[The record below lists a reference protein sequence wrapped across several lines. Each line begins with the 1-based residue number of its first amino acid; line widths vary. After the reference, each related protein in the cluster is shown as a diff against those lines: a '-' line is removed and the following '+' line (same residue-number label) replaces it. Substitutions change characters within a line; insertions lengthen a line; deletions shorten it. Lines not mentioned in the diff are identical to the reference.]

1 MMRSRSRSLSSRLL
15 SLRLVALSARL
26 AMGTGFFS
34 LLACGGSSGGA
45 ATGGNSATGGSL
57 ASGGMDG
64 RSGTGASVST
74 GGNGP
79 GPGGASGGTALG
91 GAGNGGMT
99 VAGGSA
105 GNAAAG
111 MTLAGGAGG
120 NAAGG
125 IASGGGSGN
134 GGSSGGSSASG
145 QCPSDAYFCSGF
157 EDASLP
163 AALKTVYYNAQGLPT
178 LDGTIHNSGGQSV
191 TIGAKAG
198 GGEMYLEAPASQS
211 FWFRVYI
218 RTDNGFTHNEHDAFM
233 SLAWAGDDKGVEIVE
248 ENCMLT
254 VNDHDTTWGSNGMMT
269 QAGCHTDGVRLD
281 ANKWYC
287 LEGFADGGNGD
298 LRLYVGGTAAIQI
311 AGNATL
317 KHPYATFRFGYREY
331 NGVDRS
337 TWYDDVAV
345 APQRIGCLP

>member
-1 MMRSRSRSLSSRLL
+1 MRSRSLSSRLL
-15 SLRLVALSARL
+15 SLRLVALATPL
-26 AMGTGFFS
+26 AMGAAFGP
-34 LLACGGSSGGA
+34 LLACGSSSDGNSA
-45 ATGGNSATGGSL
+45 VGGNSAIGGSS
-57 ASGGMDG
+57 ASGGLLPTGG
-64 RSGTGASVST
+64 RSGAAGGAST
-74 GGNGP
+74 AGTGP
-79 GPGGASGGTALG
+79 GSAGASGGGALG
-91 GAGNGGMT
+91 GGGNGGT
-99 VAGGSA
+99 TTAGGSG
-105 GNAAAG
+105 GNAAG
-111 MTLAGGAGG
+111 GVAGGAGG
-120 NAAGG
+120 NGTT
-125 IASGGGSGN
+125 GGSN
-134 GGSSGGSSASG
+134 SGGSSAIG

-157 EDASLP
+157 EDAALP
-163 AALKTVYYNAQGLPT
+163 SALKTVYYNAQGLPT
-178 LDGTIHNSGGQSV
+178 LDKSVHNSGSQSV

-218 RTDNGFTHNEHDAFM
+218 RTDSGFTHNEHDAFI
-233 SLAWAGDDKGVEIVE
+233 SLAWMGDDKGVEIVE

-254 VNDHDTTWGSNGMMT
+254 VNDHDKTWGSNGMMT
-269 QAGCHTDGVRLD
+269 QAGCHTDGVRFD

-345 APQRIGCLP
+345 APKRIGCLP